1 MRLPPARTTSRVL
14 LLVAL
19 VLGVAGLTGC
29 RLKRKGGA
37 SGSTGSL
44 AGPFQSVVATSRHT
58 CTLDLAGHARCFG
71 GDDVVEALATPTP
84 KTPFVRIATAMR
96 FACGLEAESRHA
108 VCWGNCSGGICITPE
123 GEWDGLFMGGD
134 GGCVT
139 RPGKVAC
146 FGQML
151 PPTPPEVETETLT
164 QVTLGA
170 GWIVGLRENGTLVS
184 WGGGHVIATD
194 PRLRAAISSRRKFK
208 AAYGAGAALCLID
221 RTDGVECLSHYENLV
236 PPAVPGKPLTMAF
249 ANPRGARPACILFEH
264 GSGTLTRCTETNKG
278 RLLTPVQNARD
289 IAVGNDHL
297 CALMQDGSL
306 SCQGEDMF
314 GQVSGRK
321 AWY

>member
-19 VLGVAGLTGC
+19 VLGVAALTGC
-29 RLKRKGGA
+29 RLKKKGGA
-37 SGSTGSL
+37 SGSKGSL
-44 AGPFQSVVATSRHT
+44 SGPFQSVVATSRHT

-84 KTPFVRIATAMR
+84 KTPFARIATATR
-96 FACGLEAESRHA
+96 FACGLEAESRH
-108 VCWGNCSGGICITPE
+108 VTCWGDCSGGACVAPE
-123 GEWDGLFMGGD
+123 GPWDGLFMGSD

-139 RPGKVAC
+139 RPGKVEC

-151 PPTPPEVETETLT
+151 PRTPTEVATETLAR
-164 QVTLGA
+164 VTLGS
-170 GWIVGLRENGTLVS
+170 GWIVGIRENGTLVS
-184 WGGGHVIATD
+184 WGGSHVIATD

-208 AAYGAGAALCLID
+208 GAYGAGAALCLVD

-236 PPAVPGKPLTMAF
+236 PPSVPGKPLAMAF
-249 ANPRGARPACILFEH
+249 ANPRGARPACVLFEH

-278 RLLTPVQNARD
+278 RMLTPVQNARD

-314 GQVSGRK
+314 GQVGGNK

>member
-1 MRLPPARTTSRVL
+1 MPRKTARTLTLVVL
-14 LLVAL
+14 VVLV
-19 VLGVAGLTGC
+19 VCAGLLTGC
-29 RLKRKGGA
+29 RLKKKGGA
-37 SGSTGSL
+37 SGSKGSL
-44 AGPFQSVVATSRHT
+44 AGPFQSVVAFSRHT

-84 KTPFVRIATAMR
+84 KSAFVRIATAMR
-96 FACGLEAESRHA
+96 FACGIEADGHRA
-108 VCWGNCSGGICITPE
+108 VCWGNCSGGTCITPD
-123 GEWDGLFMGGD
+123 GAWDGLFMGGD

-164 QVTLGA
+164 RVTLGA

-184 WGGGHVIATD
+184 WGGSHVIATD

-208 AAYGAGAALCLID
+208 GAYGAGAALCLVD

-236 PPAVPGKPLTMAF
+236 PPAVTGKPLTMAF
-249 ANPRGARPACILFEH
+249 ANPQGARPACILFEN
-264 GSGTLTRCTETNKG
+264 GSGTLTRCTETLK
-278 RLLTPVQNARD
+278 RRTLTPVQNARD
-289 IAVGNDHL
+289 IAVGNEHL

-314 GQVSGRK
+314 GQVSGK
-321 AWY
+321 NAWY